1 MWLRRSWLRFRFM
14 TSFLRGAADGLIS
27 ILKGLEH
34 VEARIRSM
42 QEKYEASAKE
52 LTHTDQGAMYVVMGH
67 ALSAWARMEE
77 GLVVLVE
84 LFLLSPGSDKA
95 GLIMYSIVN
104 FNVWLTIINDLYAQE
119 PRFEA
124 FKPRWN
130 KISARIRRIKDIRD
144 RLAHEPT
151 HIEEGVSGGASLRP
165 SRFDVRAKNK
175 KYTPLTIGEIMDFAT
190 AVANI
195 ASDLTELA
203 QDMMAALKASQEK
216 SPG

>member
-1 MWLRRSWLRFRFM
+1 M
-14 TSFLRGAADGLIS
+14 IS

-130 KISARIRRIKDIRD
+130 KISARIRRIKISETDWPTSQLISRKACLAGLLCDHRD
-144 RLAHEPT
+144 LMSGQKTKST
-151 HIEEGVSGGASLRP
+151 HLLP
-165 SRFDVRAKNK
+165 SRR
-175 KYTPLTIGEIMDFAT
+175 L
-190 AVANI
+190 
-195 ASDLTELA
+195 
-203 QDMMAALKASQEK
+203 
-216 SPG
+216 